1 VNLRRTTV
9 SVSSDRTYAP
19 KAIDPIASF
28 MDTTMVGGTALL
40 VGSEIPGQHSEEYVL
55 LRSEMIMEYEQ
66 VIADLRR
73 QLIHYKRL
81 VAHLGAPREAHDDYD
96 TTRGVLPMDAQSV
109 KVVNSIV
116 EADVPQSAIF
126 RDFDEGDS

>member
-1 VNLRRTTV
+1 MSPRTPTV
-9 SVSSDRTYAP
+9 SVSSDRTYVP
-19 KAIDPIASF
+19 GAIDPIASF

-40 VGSEIPGQHSEEYVL
+40 VGPEILGQRSEEYVL

-73 QLIHYKRL
+73 QLVHYKRL
-81 VAHLGAPREAHDDYD
+81 IAHLTAPRETQDEYD
-96 TTRGVLPMDAQSV
+96 ATRGALPMDAQSV

-116 EADVPQSAIF
+116 QAEVPQSAIF

>member
-1 VNLRRTTV
+1 VTLRMPPV
-9 SVSSDRTYAP
+9 SVSLDRTYAP
-19 KAIDPIASF
+19 RAIDPIASF

-40 VGSEIPGQHSEEYVL
+40 VGPEITGQRSEEYVL

-73 QLIHYKRL
+73 QLVHYKRL
-81 VAHLGAPREAHDDYD
+81 VAHLVAPRETQDEYD
-96 TTRGVLPMDAQSV
+96 TTRAVLPMDAQSV

-116 EADVPQSAIF
+116 QADVPQSAIF